1 MKNCPKRRCLN
12 LGQSV
17 NIYLEQQYKIT
28 NYGKNQDVSY
38 FNQANKTLRKWKNKD
53 VEIKILKDG
62 EWIVKFAGD

>member
-1 MKNCPKRRCLN
+1 M
-12 LGQSV
+12 
-17 NIYLEQQYKIT
+17 
-28 NYGKNQDVSY
+28 SY